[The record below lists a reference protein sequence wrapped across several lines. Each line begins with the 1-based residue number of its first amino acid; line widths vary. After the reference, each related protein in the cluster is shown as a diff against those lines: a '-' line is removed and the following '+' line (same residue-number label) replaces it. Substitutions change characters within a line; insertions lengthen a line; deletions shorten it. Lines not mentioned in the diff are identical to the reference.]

1 MTERVKNVSLKK
13 KKINNDKNSDG
24 LDEAIERV
32 LARERGKEC
41 FPLRINRQTVIYVTK
56 DKCNEQYAEEY
67 RRRINKIY
75 ADDTAKGFK

>member
-32 LARERGKEC
+32 LARERGQQKY
-41 FPLRINRQTVIYVTK
+41 PLRINRQTVIFVTK
-56 DKCNEQYAEEY
+56 DKCNEEYAEEY
-67 RRRINKIY
+67 RNIINKRYY
-75 ADDTAKGFK
+75 ADSENH